1 MNPPATTPRT
11 VLHRK
16 LAAAAAAQV
25 EHLAAIFK
33 LLGDPTRLRILAS
46 LAEHGSLCVHELVTE
61 LGMRQPAISQQ
72 LRMLRAAR
80 LVRGR
85 RDGREIHY
93 ALDDDHVLGLLSE
106 ALKHVRHAGGSRDD
120 AL

>member
-1 MNPPATTPRT
+1 MNPTTRPT
-11 VLHRK
+11 PVLHRK
-16 LAAAAAAQV
+16 LAAAASAQV
-25 EHLAAIFK
+25 DDLAAIFK

-46 LAEHGSLCVHELVTE
+46 LAEHGSLCVHELTAE
-61 LGMRQPAISQQ
+61 LGVRQPAVSQQ

-93 ALDDDHVLGLLSE
+93 TLDDEHVLGLLSE
-106 ALKHVRHAGGSRDD
+106 GLKHVRHGGGSRGD

>member
-1 MNPPATTPRT
+1 MNPSTPT

-16 LAAAAAAQV
+16 LAAAASAQV
-25 EHLAAIFK
+25 DALAAIFK

-46 LAEHGSLCVHELVTE
+46 LAEHGTLCVHELVAE

-80 LVRGR
+80 LVRGVR
-85 RDGREIHY
+85 AGREMHY
-93 ALDDDHVLGLLSE
+93 SLDDDHVLGLLSE
-106 ALKHVRHAGGSRDD
+106 GLKHVKHGGSRAD